1 MKALTWQGKRNVRV
15 EDVPDPTIMEPTD
28 VIVRVTSS
36 GICGSDL
43 HLYELLGPFLEPGDV
58 LGHEAMGVVAEVG
71 PEVTELRPDD
81 RVVVPFNVS
90 CGHCFMCG
98 QGLQSQCETT
108 HVHEHGTGAAAVE
121 YAAIPDG
128 GTVVVL
134 GLGPIGDCRAASHST
149 AGTA

>member
-1 MKALTWQGKRNVRV
+1 LKALTWQGKRNVRV

-90 CGHCFMCG
+90 CR
-98 QGLQSQCETT
+98 ST
-108 HVHEHGTGAAAVE
+108 
-121 YAAIPDG
+121 
-128 GTVVVL
+128 
-134 GLGPIGDCRAASHST
+134 CRAVTASCAGRACSHSARRHTCTSTEPAPRPSSTPRSRT
-149 AGTA
+149 AGRSSCWA